1 MFITKLYSLFQQ
13 YTFLRLNISNNTMK
27 KICPKTQ
34 SGADLKLCVRN
45 NLTSL
50 IEGNRY
56 LLIISYFRPTRNI
69 ISVSRENYSGKDLP
83 EKSKILILVLS
94 R

>member
-1 MFITKLYSLFQQ
+1 
-13 YTFLRLNISNNTMK
+13 MK

-34 SGADLKLCVRN
+34 SGADLKLSVRN

-56 LLIISYFRPTRNI
+56 LLIISYFRPPPRNI
-69 ISVSRENYSGKDLP
+69 FSVSRENSSGKDLP